1 MFKRLFPFA
10 SCLLL
15 CGCSAIGDKS
25 GSLSSIYAVAAGL
38 SLVLLALYCWLIRK
52 KDPWYILLFT
62 SFLIVNIGYFSLATS
77 DTLEAALLA
86 NRIAYLGS
94 VFLPFFMLMI
104 LLQVTNS
111 ACKKWIISLTLLLGV
126 AVFLVAA
133 SPGYLDIYYKE
144 VSLQTVNGVTSLKKV
159 YGPCHIIYL
168 IYLIC
173 YYGAM
178 IGFLIYAAAKRI
190 LPTRSWAVMVVLAVT
205 VNLLVWFL
213 EQMVR
218 IDFEFL
224 SVSYITSGAFLLVLC
239 LMIQDSERQPAP
251 EVSDKTF
258 PQADPVQQALFT
270 QGLTELTATERKIYN
285 LYLDGKTTS
294 QVLEE
299 LNIKENT
306 LKYHNRNL
314 YSKLGVSSRKE
325 LRRIALTEKPQS

>member
-104 LLQVTNS
+104 LLQVTNT
-111 ACKKWIISLTLLLGV
+111 ACKKWIVGSLLLLGIV
-126 AVFLVAA
+126 VFLVAA
-133 SPGYLDIYYKE
+133 SPGFSGIYYAE
-144 VSLQTVNGVTSLKKV
+144 ASLRYVNGITVLEKV
-159 YGPCHIIYL
+159 YGPWHSLYL
-168 IYLIC
+168 FYLVG
-173 YYGAM
+173 YFSAM
-178 IGFLIYAAAKRI
+178 LALLLYAGIKRK
-190 LPTRSWAVMVVLAVT
+190 LSNRGRAVMIILAVV
-205 VNLLVWFL
+205 VNLLVWL
-213 EQMVR
+213 AEQLVK
-218 IDFEFL
+218 IEFEFL
-224 SVSYITSGAFLLVLC
+224 SVSYIISGAFLLGLC
-239 LMIQDSERQPAP
+239 HMIQDEELKQAP
-251 EVSDKTF
+251 VLVQETTESDPLRKKVF
-258 PQADPVQQALFT
+258 L
-270 QGLTELTATERKIYN
+270 QGLGELTATERKLYN
-285 LYLDGKTTS
+285 MYLEGLST
-294 QVLEE
+294 QQILETM
-299 LNIKENT
+299 NIKENT

-325 LRRIALTEKPQS
+325 LRQLAQDE